1 MGIRSIHVSEQ
12 RAILFQ
18 QDLIDFDSFL
28 AIFNKT
34 NVDIIKGITMKLI
47 TDETNQTDDSGLL
60 AVGHLCLMIPHRCSH
75 SGQMIW

>member
-1 MGIRSIHVSEQ
+1 MGIHSTHGSKL

-18 QDLIDFDSFL
+18 QILIGFDSFL

-34 NVDIIKGITMKLI
+34 FWDIIKEITMKLI

-60 AVGHLCLMIPHRCSH
+60 AVGHRGSH

>member
-1 MGIRSIHVSEQ
+1 MGINSTHVSEQ

-18 QDLIDFDSFL
+18 QILIDFDSFL

-34 NVDIIKGITMKLI
+34 TLAIIKEITMKLI

-60 AVGHLCLMIPHRCSH
+60 AVGHRGSH